1 MEVALILGLILLNGV
16 FAMAE
21 IALVTAR
28 RARLQVLAQDGHA
41 SASIAVKLGEEPTRM
56 LSTIQI
62 GITSI
67 GILNGIVGEAALAQP
82 FALWMQ
88 ALGAHG
94 PLADYLATALVV
106 VVITYCTIVLGEL
119 VPKRLGQINAER
131 VALFLAR
138 PMLWLASFASPFVG
152 LLSGSTQL
160 ILNAMGV
167 REKAG
172 STVTQEDINLM
183 LAEGSD
189 AGVIEDNEH
198 QMVRNVFRLDDRQIA
213 SLMVPRSDV
222 DYLDTDCS
230 LKDNL
235 KRIECSA
242 RSRFPV
248 VRGGWEDVLGVVSA
262 RQLLTQTLR
271 GETPSLT
278 EHLTPAVF
286 VPESLT
292 GMELLENLKSSG
304 TQLAF
309 VIDEYGAVRGIVTL
323 KDVMEAIT
331 GEFKPSS
338 PEDAWAMQREDGSWL
353 LDGFIPVAEL
363 KHRLALESVPEEE
376 RGRYNTLSGMV
387 MLLLGRLPRTAD
399 RCEWQ
404 DWVFEV
410 VDIDGKRVD
419 KVLATRKPNPCQGR
433 RDRLASGGH
442 CP

>member
-1 MEVALILGLILLNGV
+1 MEVVLILGLILLNGV

-28 RARLQVLAQDGHA
+28 RPRLQVLAQDGHA

-56 LSTIQI
+56 LSTVQV

-88 ALGAHG
+88 AMGAHG

-138 PMLWLASFASPFVG
+138 PMLWLASFARPFVG

-160 ILNAMGV
+160 ILRAMGV

-172 STVTQEDINLM
+172 STVTEEDINLM
-183 LAEGSD
+183 LAEGTD
-189 AGVIEDNEH
+189 AGVIEDSEH
-198 QMVRNVFRLDDRQIA
+198 QMVRNLFRLDDRQIS

-222 DYLDTDCS
+222 DYLDTNCS
-230 LKDNL
+230 LADNL

-262 RQLLTQTLR
+262 RQLLAQTLR
-271 GETPSLT
+271 GEPLSLT
-278 EHLTPAVF
+278 EHLTPPVF

-292 GMELLENLKSSG
+292 GKELLENLKSSG
-304 TQLAF
+304 VHLAF
-309 VIDEYGAVRGIVTL
+309 VIDEYGTVHGIVTL

-331 GEFKPSS
+331 GEIKPSS
-338 PEDAWAMQREDGSWL
+338 PEDAWALQREDGSWL
-353 LDGFIPVAEL
+353 LDGLIPVSEL
-363 KHRLALESVPEEE
+363 KHRLALGSAPEEE

-399 RCEWQ
+399 RCAWE

-419 KVLATRKPNPCQGR
+419 KVLATRKPKDG
-433 RDRLASGGH
+433 DHLTGGGD